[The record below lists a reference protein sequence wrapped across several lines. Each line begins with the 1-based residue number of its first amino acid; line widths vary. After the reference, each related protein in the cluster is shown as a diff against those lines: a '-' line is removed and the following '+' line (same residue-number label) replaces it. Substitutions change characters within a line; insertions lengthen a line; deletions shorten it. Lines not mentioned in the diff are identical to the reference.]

1 MPGELEEIKSIC
13 IFCGSGHGLDPL
25 FAQKAGEIARL
36 LASRGTRIVYGG
48 GSVGL
53 MGIVAS
59 EALAG
64 GGEVI
69 GVIPEALASKEI
81 AAEKLT
87 ELRIVQSMHER
98 KALMAELSQGF
109 IVLPGGIGTM
119 EEFFEVFTWLQLGIH
134 RKPVALYNTGEYY
147 DGLKKL
153 LLHMV
158 KQQFL
163 KRETYDELIIDTVPE
178 NLIQRLQERIA
189 SSQGGFDRERS

>member
-1 MPGELEEIKSIC
+1 MTLEAIQADITT
-13 IFCGSGHGLDPL
+13 
-25 FAQKAGEIARL
+25 L
-36 LASRGTRIVYGG
+36 LVDAIVN
-48 GSVGL
+48 
-53 MGIVAS
+53 AAN

-81 AAEKLT
+81 AAERLT